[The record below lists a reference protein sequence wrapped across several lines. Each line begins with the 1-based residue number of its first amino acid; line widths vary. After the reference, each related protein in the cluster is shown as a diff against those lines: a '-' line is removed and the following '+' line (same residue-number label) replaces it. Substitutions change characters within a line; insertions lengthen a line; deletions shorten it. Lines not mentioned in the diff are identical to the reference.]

1 MRSHQNCRSVFA
13 RSRRGGQYALPL
25 TLTIEGWVRSFRFGV
40 VFTGEVRDSRAWAE
54 FARRVE
60 AAGFSTLL
68 VADHYANPM
77 ACTPLIAAAAAVTTT
92 LRVGSY
98 VYNNDFR
105 HPALLAKEV
114 ATMDVLSDGRV
125 ELGLGA
131 GWAKL
136 EYLGAGIMFDS
147 PATRMNRLEE
157 AVGIIRQLLA
167 GEAVEHK
174 GTHYR
179 LRGLPGSPRPAQSQ
193 VPLLIGGGGPRMIKF
208 ATRSADIVGLVPR
221 SLAEGG
227 LDPQGFAL
235 DAMDERIRWIEQTEA
250 DAARADGGPERSTL
264 IFAAGQSLDELSAR
278 EGIDPVIARS
288 SPHLLAGDHSAMT
301 DALHERRDRW
311 GLTYQV
317 CFDRDLDQLAPVV
330 NALST

>member
-1 MRSHQNCRSVFA
+1 
-13 RSRRGGQYALPL
+13 
-25 TLTIEGWVRSFRFGV
+25 VRSFRFGV
-40 VFTGEVRDSRAWAE
+40 VFAGEVRDGRAWTD

-68 VADHYANPM
+68 VADHYGNPM

-92 LRVGSY
+92 LRLGSY

-114 ATMDVLSDGRV
+114 ATMDVLSDGRI

-147 PATRMNRLEE
+147 PATRMTRLEE
-157 AVGIIRQLLA
+157 AVGVIRRLLS

-179 LRGLPGSPRPAQSQ
+179 LRGLPGSPRPVQSR
-193 VPLLIGGGGPRMIKF
+193 VPLLIGGGGPRMIRF
-208 ATRSADIVGLVPR
+208 ATQHADIVGLVPR
-221 SLAEGG
+221 SLPEDG
-227 LDPQGFAL
+227 LDPKGFGV
-235 DAMDERIRWIEQTEA
+235 DAMEERVRWIDQAEA
-250 DAARADGGPERSTL
+250 EVNRVDGGPERSSIL
-264 IFAAGQSLDELSAR
+264 FAVGKSLDHLAAR
-278 EGIDPVIARS
+278 EGIDATTARA
-288 SPHLLAGDHSAMT
+288 SPHLLAGDPAAMV

-311 GLTYQV
+311 GLTYHV
-317 CFDRDLDQLAPVV
+317 CFDRDFDQLAPVI
-330 NALST
+330 NRLSP